1 MIKKILLSLYLLI
14 LAALTISAQSIVG
27 LWKTDEMVNNG
38 VNGTIYYNFEPNG
51 QSLLT
56 VDCRYPVKENAG
68 LDMEIRVY
76 CKVPGLYLAEEGR
89 ALTVNYDRNNIDLK
103 FEIVFDENEL
113 IKQGLPADQITLFKQ
128 EFNKMLIQK
137 GLINQT
143 KQSFLQSLP
152 LSMISQILYNDGK
165 QFVLSYP
172 QGNFWNERHV
182 LYRVSQ

>member
-1 MIKKILLSLYLLI
+1 MERYEVI
-14 LAALTISAQSIVG
+14 IVG
-27 LWKTDEMVNNG
+27 
-38 VNGTIYYNFEPNG
+38 
-51 QSLLT
+51 
-56 VDCRYPVKENAG
+56 AG
-68 LDMEIRVY
+68 PSGLSAAIEAAKRGI
-76 CKVPGLYLAEEGR
+76 KV
-89 ALTVNYDRNNIDLK
+89 
-103 FEIVFDENEL
+103 IVFDENEL